1 MLPYLAIG
9 LVVLTVAASLLTG
22 KWLGER
28 RKEVF
33 QLERQA
39 DDLRRRI
46 DEIETTA
53 REAAGHIRAL
63 RRLRDRRQD
72 EIDELLDELARRDE
86 GPRIDVAA
94 GLKTRSFELAV
105 A

>member
-1 MLPYLAIG
+1 MLLYLALG

-28 RKEVF
+28 RKELF

-46 DEIETTA
+46 DEIETTG
-53 REAAGHIRAL
+53 REAAGQIRAL
-63 RRLRDRRQD
+63 RRLRDN
-72 EIDELLDELARRDE
+72 DELLDELARRDE